1 MMKMRDNH
9 NRMKPLSVLLIDGQP
24 EMRERIS
31 TLLSPGGHDVVTA
44 ASGPEALDR
53 FREKAFGLVISE
65 FNVPKMDGMTV
76 LEQLKKIAPE
86 IPVIIT
92 ETNGIID
99 NAVKTMQ
106 RGASDYLL
114 KPVSSDALALAIKRA
129 VGDANGGRPGRVA
142 AGNGGGIAKQGEVI
156 TQSSKMQHVLRIAKK
171 VAPSNAT
178 VLIQGESGTGK
189 EVLAGFIHQH
199 SLLKENPYVAVN
211 CASLPENL
219 AESELFGHE
228 KGAFTGAVSRKMGKF
243 ELANRGTIVLDEI
256 SEMPLP
262 TQAKLLRII
271 QERVLDRVGGTKPVP
286 IQVRVIAISNVD
298 LKKAVQEGRFRE
310 DLFFRI
316 NVIPLEIPP
325 LRDRKEDIP
334 LLANHFLK
342 KYERENGKQ
351 GMTLADAALAALMK
365 LDWAGNVRE
374 LENTIYRAVLL
385 SEGQVIPADNLVLTE
400 DRVENDDVDSIGVGL
415 SVREMERKLIFATLD
430 QLNHNRTHAA
440 EMLGI
445 SIRTLRNKLKEYKEE
460 CGN

>member
-1 MMKMRDNH
+1 
-9 NRMKPLSVLLIDGQP
+9 MKPLSILLIDGQP
-24 EMRERIS
+24 ETRKRIS
-31 TLLSPGGHDVVTA
+31 TLLSTGGHDVVTVS
-44 ASGPEALDR
+44 SGLEALDR
-53 FREKAFGLVISE
+53 FKEKAFGLVISE
-65 FNVPKMDGMTV
+65 FNIPKMNGMTV
-76 LEQLKKIAPE
+76 LEHLKKTAPE
-86 IPVIIT
+86 IPVIMT
-92 ETNGIID
+92 ETNGSID

-106 RGASDYLL
+106 CGASDYLL
-114 KPVSSDALALAIKRA
+114 KPLSSEALEVAIKRA
-129 VGDANGGRPGRVA
+129 VGNSNGDRPERSA
-142 AGNGGGIAKQGEVI
+142 MNNGGGVVKQGEVI
-156 TQSSKMQHVLRIAKK
+156 TQSAKMQHVLKIAKK

-189 EVLAGFIHQH
+189 EVLAGFIHHH
-199 SLLKENPYVAVN
+199 SLLRQNPYVAVN

-271 QERVLDRVGGTKPVP
+271 QERVLDRVGGVKPVP
-286 IQVRVIAISNVD
+286 IQVRIIAISNVD

-325 LRDRKEDIP
+325 LRQRKEDIP
-334 LLANHFLK
+334 LLANHFLR

-351 GMTLADAALAALMK
+351 GMTLSEGALAALMK
-365 LDWAGNVRE
+365 SDWTGNVRE

-385 SEGQVIPADNLVLTE
+385 SEGNVIPADHLVPTE
-400 DRVENDDVDSIGVGL
+400 NQGTEGKAEPIGVGL

-430 QLNHNRTHAA
+430 QLNDNRTHAA

-445 SIRTLRNKLKEYKEE
+445 SIRTLRNKLREYKEE
-460 CGN
+460 CKN

>member
-1 MMKMRDNH
+1 MMKTQDNH
-9 NRMKPLSVLLIDGQP
+9 KPTKPLSILLIEGQL

-31 TLLSPGGHDVVTA
+31 TLLKTGGHHVVTVS
-44 ASGPEALDR
+44 SGPEALDR
-53 FREKAFGLVISE
+53 FRENAFGLVISE
-65 FNVPKMDGMTV
+65 FNIPKMDGMRV

-86 IPVIIT
+86 TPVIIT
-92 ETNGIID
+92 ETNGSID

-106 RGASDYLL
+106 CGASDYLL
-114 KPVSSDALALAIKRA
+114 KPVSFDALELAIRKVAGSSNGGHSGSVA
-129 VGDANGGRPGRVA
+129 VGEGSGV
-142 AGNGGGIAKQGEVI
+142 AKQGEVI
-156 TQSSKMQHVLRIAKK
+156 TQSSKMQHVLKIAKK

-189 EVLAGFIHQH
+189 EVLAGFIHHH
-199 SLLKENPYVAVN
+199 SLLRQNPYVAVN

-243 ELANRGTIVLDEI
+243 ELANNGTIVLDEI

-271 QERVLDRVGGTKPVP
+271 QERVLDRVGGAKPVP
-286 IQVRVIAISNVD
+286 IRVRIIAISNVD

-316 NVIPLEIPP
+316 NVIPLEVPP

-342 KYERENGKQ
+342 KYERENGKR
-351 GMTLADAALAALMK
+351 GMTLADGALAALMK
-365 LDWAGNVRE
+365 PDWAGNVRE

-385 SEGQVIPADNLVLTE
+385 SEGQVIPADSLILTE
-400 DRVENDDVDSIGVGL
+400 DQGEKNNIDSVGVGL

-445 SIRTLRNKLKEYKEE
+445 SIRTLRNKLREYKEE
-460 CGN
+460 CRN

>member
-1 MMKMRDNH
+1 M
-9 NRMKPLSVLLIDGQP
+9 
-24 EMRERIS
+24 
-31 TLLSPGGHDVVTA
+31 VTA
-44 ASGPEALDR
+44 ASGPEGLNR

-65 FNVPKMDGMTV
+65 FNIPKMDGIMV
-76 LEQLKKIAPE
+76 LEQLKKISPE

-92 ETNGIID
+92 ETNGSID

-106 RGASDYLL
+106 CGASDYLL
-114 KPVSSDALALAIKRA
+114 KPVSSDALELAIKRA
-129 VGDANGGRPGRVA
+129 VGNSNGGHPGRET
-142 AGNGGGIAKQGEVI
+142 AGNGRDIAKRGEVI

-189 EVLAGFIHQH
+189 EVLAGFIHYH
-199 SLLKENPYVAVN
+199 SLLKQNPYVAVN

-271 QERVLDRVGGTKPVP
+271 QERVLDRVGGAKPVP
-286 IQVRVIAISNVD
+286 IQVRIIAISNVD

-342 KYERENGKQ
+342 KYERENGKR
-351 GMTLADAALAALMK
+351 GMTLTDGALAALMK
-365 LDWAGNVRE
+365 PDWAGNVRE

-385 SEGQVIPADNLVLTE
+385 SEGQAISPDNLVLAE
-400 DRVENDDVDSIGVGL
+400 EQGENSNVDSIGVGQ

-445 SIRTLRNKLKEYKEE
+445 SIRTLRNKLREYKEE
-460 CGN
+460 YNN